1 MLTRTIENAQKK
13 VEQQNF
19 LIRKRVLEYD
29 DVMNE
34 QRRVIYKYRREI
46 LEGRDM
52 SDVSEQE
59 LTDVVVRTVETY
71 TPGEIFEDWD
81 LAGLQAHAATLWP
94 LQVSLS
100 ELEPQTSNR
109 QAHRGRACRLRPA
122 RGGVRVGADALPG
135 ATDPAPDHRQPLAR
149 APL

>member
-34 QRRVIYKYRREI
+34 QRRVVYKYRREI

-52 SDVSEQE
+52 SDVAHEE
-59 LTDVVVRTVETY
+59 LEEVVAPDWSRTTRRARSSRTGTWPGSRA
-71 TPGEIFEDWD
+71 TPRG
-81 LAGLQAHAATLWP
+81 LWP
-94 LQVSLS
+94 LG
-100 ELEPQTSNR
+100 R
-109 QAHRGRACRLRPA
+109 RRRGARRRRARTASRSPRC
-122 RGGVRVGADALPG
+122 
-135 ATDPAPDHRQPLAR
+135 
-149 APL
+149 